1 MTKFGFG
8 GNDTVFEEFPGIAG
22 FFMGKISEAG
32 KESSDEEPVRFLC
45 FFRSAAGDVELE
57 DFCILEWLGGDV

>member
-1 MTKFGFG
+1 
-8 GNDTVFEEFPGIAG
+8 
-22 FFMGKISEAG
+22 MGKISEAS

-57 DFCILEWLGGDV
+57 DFCILEWLCGDV

>member
-1 MTKFGFG
+1 
-8 GNDTVFEEFPGIAG
+8 
-22 FFMGKISEAG
+22 MGKISEAS

-45 FFRSAAGDVELE
+45 FFRSATGDVELK